1 MKKITLLISFIAC
14 VIFAQAQNLLV
25 NPSFETWT
33 AGLPDGWT
41 VPANIAHA
49 GSFTAS
55 QETTIFSDGTSAL
68 KLEIGTTQNPGFQ
81 QIVPITAGKTYTVK
95 VDYYV
100 VSGDLTDARIWSS
113 FKIGDTFFAT
123 ANWTAAVAADPTIQ
137 LKLQGSGSD
146 MAAYFSIANGTWGTY
161 TTDFVAPANTTS
173 FIFECR
179 SYKGAVVIW
188 DNASVSEKTVINGLS
203 TTNSNLL
210 DVKLVGKRLTITN
223 ASTPTVEIFN
233 TVGAKIQSIELV
245 DGSANLNLT
254 KGLYIVRS
262 GNQSSKIML

>member
-1 MKKITLLISFIAC
+1 MKKITLLLSFIAC
-14 VIFAQAQNLLV
+14 VVFAQAQNLLV

-55 QETTIFSDGTSAL
+55 QETTIVSNGTSAL
-68 KLEIGTTQNPGFQ
+68 KMEIGTTQNPGFQ
-81 QIVPITAGKTYTVK
+81 QIVPITAGKTYTVN

-123 ANWTAAVAADPTIQ
+123 ANWTAAIAADPTIQ
-137 LKLQGSGSD
+137 LKLQGSGTD
-146 MAAYFSIANGTWGTY
+146 MAAYFTIANGTWGKY
-161 TTDFVAPANTTS
+161 TADFVAPATTTS

-179 SYKGAVVIW
+179 SYKSAVVIW
-188 DNASVSEKTVINGLS
+188 DNMSVTEKVINGLIAPK
-203 TTNSNLL
+203 SNLL
-210 DVKLVGKRLTITN
+210 DVKLSGKRLTISN
-223 ASTPTVEIFN
+223 NSTSVVDIFN
-233 TVGAKIQSIELV
+233 TIGAKVQSVQLV
-245 DGSANLNLT
+245 NGSADLNLS
-254 KGLYIVRS
+254 KGLYIVCV